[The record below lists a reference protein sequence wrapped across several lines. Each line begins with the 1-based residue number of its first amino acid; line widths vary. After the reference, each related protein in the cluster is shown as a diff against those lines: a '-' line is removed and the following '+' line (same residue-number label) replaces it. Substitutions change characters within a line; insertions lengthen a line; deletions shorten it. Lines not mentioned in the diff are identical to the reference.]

1 MLMES
6 LHIKGVRAPKIY
18 QHSIKIPVNV
28 FKTISAIWGTRQA
41 DRKIQMGEELPKHS
55 KDNYE

>member
-1 MLMES
+1 MQMES
-6 LHIKGVRAPKIY
+6 LNIKGVRAPKINW
-18 QHSIKIPVNV
+18 HSIKIPINV
-28 FKTISAIWGTRQA
+28 FKTISAIFGTRQA